1 MRVYQYFSRPEQPDT
16 KPQAKQPDEKTRKAA
31 EEKAAALDKIE
42 WCSAMIARYAELAEQ
57 IEKELNGRPG
67 MATTKQIQLK
77 RQALGIEEKIR
88 RLDEQ
93 RNKCYFV
100 ASKND

>member
-1 MRVYQYFSRPEQPDT
+1 MRIYQYFSRPEPPD
-16 KPQAKQPDEKTRKAA
+16 KPQAKPADEKARKAA

-42 WCSAMIARYAELAEQ
+42 WCTAMICRYAELAEQ
-57 IEKELNGRPG
+57 IEKELAARPG